1 MIKREAS
8 EKRRVAITKG
18 MSFPEKKLFQYI
30 LNDKNMLHLNNDTI
44 QKRYIQAKTSH
55 MTKYKS

>member
-8 EKRRVAITKG
+8 EKKDSSNNERNV
-18 MSFPEKKLFQYI
+18 FPGKKLFQYI